1 MASIL
6 STKPPARRA
15 ICFRMNILERPEHLP
30 AAPKLDRLSVVLV
43 TPHNPLNLGAAARA
57 MSNFQFSS
65 LRVVNPY
72 DVAFRNARSA
82 VGASEVLT
90 SAVEYASV
98 AEAVADCTLVVGT
111 TAVRHRE
118 IQHPLRRVEY
128 GSRIIRK
135 HLTSGRAAILFGS
148 EKVGLSNADLSHC
161 HWLMRIPAYGD
172 QISMNLGQAVAICL
186 YELIRDG
193 KAISDSKPVPKV
205 KRPKLATAGD
215 VERITA
221 SLFEALQKSGYVRS
235 NADAF
240 IEEKVRRLVVRMELD
255 HDDADLCLGMLR
267 QILWKLRQE
276 K

>member
-1 MASIL
+1 MV
-6 STKPPARRA
+6 
-15 ICFRMNILERPEHLP
+15 
-30 AAPKLDRLSVVLV
+30 AALKLDRLSVVLV
-43 TPHNPLNLGAAARA
+43 SPHNPLNLGAAARA
-57 MSNFQFSS
+57 MSNFEFSS

-90 SAVEYASV
+90 SAVEHASV
-98 AEAVADCTLVVGT
+98 AEAVADCRLVVGT
-111 TAVRHRE
+111 TAVRHRD
-118 IQHPLRRVEY
+118 IQHPLRRVEQ
-128 GSRIIRK
+128 GSRLIRK
-135 HLTSGRAAILFGS
+135 AMASGRVAILFGS

-193 KAISDSKPVPKV
+193 RAGAPEGKTPAPKKART
-205 KRPKLATAGD
+205 KRATAGD
-215 VERITA
+215 VERITG

-240 IEEKVRRLVVRMELD
+240 IEEKVRRLVYRMSLD
-255 HDDADLCLGMLR
+255 HDDADLWLGMLR
-267 QILWKLRQE
+267 QVLWKLRQE
-276 K
+276 

>member
-1 MASIL
+1 M
-6 STKPPARRA
+6 
-15 ICFRMNILERPEHLP
+15 PE
-30 AAPKLDRLSVVLV
+30 APHLDRLSVVLV

-57 MSNFQFSS
+57 MSNFRFSS

-90 SAVEYASV
+90 SAVEYSSV
-98 AEAVADCTLVVGT
+98 ADAISDCALVVGT

-128 GSRIIRK
+128 GSRLIRK
-135 HLTSGRAAILFGS
+135 QLTAGRVAILFGS

-193 KAISDSKPVPKV
+193 RTRESAGKPKTTSS
-205 KRPKLATAGD
+205 RTATAGE

-221 SLFEALQKSGYVRS
+221 SLFEALQKGGYVRS

-240 IEEKVRRLVVRMELD
+240 IEEKVRRLVTRMHLD
-255 HDDADLCLGMLR
+255 HDDADLWLGMLR
-267 QILWKLRQE
+267 QILWKLKQPE
-276 K
+276 

>member
-1 MASIL
+1 MSIAL
-6 STKPPARRA
+6 
-15 ICFRMNILERPEHLP
+15 
-30 AAPKLDRLSVVLV
+30 KLDRLSVVLV

-57 MSNFQFSS
+57 MSNFRFSS

-98 AEAVADCTLVVGT
+98 AEAVAECALVVGT

-128 GSRIIRK
+128 GARLIRK
-135 HLTSGRAAILFGS
+135 QMASGRVAILFGS

-186 YELIRDG
+186 YELVRDG
-193 KAISDSKPVPKV
+193 RATSETKSTPKT

-215 VERITA
+215 VDRITA

-235 NADAF
+235 KADVN
-240 IEEKVRRLVVRMELD
+240 IQEKVRRLVVRMGVD
-255 HDDADLCLGMLR
+255 HSDADLWLGMLR
-267 QILWKLRQE
+267 QILWKLHQE
-276 K
+276 N

>member
-1 MASIL
+1 
-6 STKPPARRA
+6 
-15 ICFRMNILERPEHLP
+15 
-30 AAPKLDRLSVVLV
+30 VLV

-57 MSNFQFSS
+57 MSNFAFSS

-90 SAVEYASV
+90 SAVEYATV

-128 GSRIIRK
+128 GARLIRRQ
-135 HLTSGRAAILFGS
+135 LASGRVAILFGS

-172 QISMNLGQAVAICL
+172 QISMNLGQAVAVCL

-193 KAISDSKPVPKV
+193 RATAVEGKASRRKLAKAPAGRALRKEE
-205 KRPKLATAGD
+205 RPKPATAGN

-221 SLFEALQKSGYVRS
+221 SLFEALQQSGYVRS

-240 IEEKVRRLVVRMELD
+240 IEEKVRRLVFRMDLSSA
-255 HDDADLCLGMLR
+255 DADLWLGMLR
-267 QILWKLRQE
+267 QILWKLRNE
-276 K
+276 D

>member
-1 MASIL
+1 M
-6 STKPPARRA
+6 
-15 ICFRMNILERPEHLP
+15 
-30 AAPKLDRLSVVLV
+30 VLV
-43 TPHNPLNLGAAARA
+43 SPHNPLNLGAAARA
-57 MSNFQFSS
+57 MSNFRFSS

-90 SAVEYASV
+90 KAVEYATV
-98 AEAVADCTLVVGT
+98 ADAVADCALVVGT

-128 GSRIIRK
+128 GSRLIRK
-135 HLTSGRAAILFGS
+135 RMASERVAILFGS
-148 EKVGLSNADLSHC
+148 EKVGLSNSDLSHC

-193 KAISDSKPVPKV
+193 RARESGGKPKAERSKA
-205 KRPKLATAGD
+205 ATAGD

-240 IEEKVRRLVVRMELD
+240 IEEKVRRLVYRMNLD
-255 HDDADLCLGMLR
+255 QVDADLCLGMLR
-267 QILWKLRQE
+267 QILWKLRQAE
-276 K
+276 

>member
-1 MASIL
+1 
-6 STKPPARRA
+6 
-15 ICFRMNILERPEHLP
+15 LP
-30 AAPKLDRLSVVLV
+30 VVTHLDRLSVVLV
-43 TPHNPLNLGAAARA
+43 SPHNPLNLGAAARA

-90 SAVEYASV
+90 SAVEYGTV
-98 AEAVADCTLVVGT
+98 AEAVTDCALVVGT

-128 GSRIIRK
+128 GSRLIRK
-135 HLTSGRAAILFGS
+135 QMASRRVAILFGS

-193 KAISDSKPVPKV
+193 RARESGG
-205 KRPKLATAGD
+205 RPKAGRSKEATAGD
-215 VERITA
+215 VGRITA
-221 SLFEALQKSGYVRS
+221 SLFEGLQKSGYVRS

-240 IEEKVRRLVVRMELD
+240 IEEKVRRLVYRMNLD
-255 HDDADLCLGMLR
+255 HEDADLWLGMLR
-267 QILWKLRQE
+267 QILWKLRQD
-276 K
+276 